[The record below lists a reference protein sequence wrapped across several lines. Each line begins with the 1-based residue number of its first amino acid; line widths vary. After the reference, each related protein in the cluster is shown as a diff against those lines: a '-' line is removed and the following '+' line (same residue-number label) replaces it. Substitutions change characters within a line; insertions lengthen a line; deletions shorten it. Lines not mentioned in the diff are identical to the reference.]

1 MKIEEYIKRVKLT
14 KKEKEIVEFILKNLD
29 EVCFMTSS
37 NIARKLNIGD
47 TTIIR
52 LSKKLGFSKFSEFKK
67 IIQDDALKNKNLK
80 VKSDIPYERISNKK
94 SSNENLIDLTRKN
107 FIKKKEY
114 DALNNSEEK
123 YVDVLNLI
131 LNSNR
136 KFIAGFRNSS
146 GISNFFA
153 TLLSHILPNVQ
164 NISGNESFEDKL
176 IDSNENDILILFSF
190 PRYSKNALISLEIA
204 KENNTKII
212 VFTDKITSTVA
223 EGATK
228 VILNNIDSIDFP
240 NSLSGTMLSIE
251 VLINLISNA
260 CKEKSKKRLKKLD
273 KYMNKT
279 GLY

>member
-1 MKIEEYIKRVKLT
+1 MKLEEYLKNIKLT
-14 KKEKEIVEFILKNLD
+14 KKEKEIIEFILENLD

-37 NIARKLNIGD
+37 AMAKALNVGD

-52 LSKKLGFSKFSEFKK
+52 LSKKLGFLKFSEFKK
-67 IIQDDALKNKNLK
+67 IIQEDAFENKNLK
-80 VKSDIPYERISNKK
+80 NKSDIPYERISNEKL
-94 SSNENLIDLTRKN
+94 SNENLIELTREN
-107 FIKKKEY
+107 FMKKK
-114 DALNNSEEK
+114 DSDMIGNSHEK
-123 YVDVLNLI
+123 YIEVQKLI

-164 NISGNESFEDKL
+164 NINGNESFEDKL
-176 IDSNENDILILFSF
+176 IDSNEQDVLILFSF

-212 VFTDKITSTVA
+212 VFTDKITSEVA

-228 VILNNIDSIDFP
+228 VILNNIDSVDFS

-251 VLINLISNA
+251 ILINLISNN

-273 KYMNKT
+273 KYMDKT